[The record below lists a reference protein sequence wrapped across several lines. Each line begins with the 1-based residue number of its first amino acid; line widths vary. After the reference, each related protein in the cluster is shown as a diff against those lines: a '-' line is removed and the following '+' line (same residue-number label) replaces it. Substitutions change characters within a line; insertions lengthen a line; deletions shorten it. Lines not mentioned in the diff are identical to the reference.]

1 MKEEI
6 TRLTRKIEEY
16 EMLNVQKDE
25 NIQALMQQANEADE
39 LRFKVEAQER
49 VNSEKLMFELA
60 GRIDAH
66 EKLSNKMEEI
76 KEVLKER
83 DLAVADL
90 ADEVSALV
98 ATHKDLSQNQK
109 YDNI

>member
-90 ADEVSALV
+90 ADEVSG
-98 ATHKDLSQNQK
+98 DS
-109 YDNI
+109 

>member
-1 MKEEI
+1 MGQIKNIKLHIVTDIKDREEMKEEI

-76 KEVLKER
+76 KEVLMER
-83 DLAVADL
+83 
-90 ADEVSALV
+90 
-98 ATHKDLSQNQK
+98 
-109 YDNI
+109 

>member
-6 TRLTRKIEEY
+6 TRLQRKMEEY

-66 EKLSNKMEEI
+66 EKLSNKMEEM
-76 KEVLKER
+76 KEVMKER
-83 DLAVADL
+83 DLMVAEL
-90 ADEVSALV
+90 ADEV
-98 ATHKDLSQNQK
+98 
-109 YDNI
+109 

>member
-6 TRLTRKIEEY
+6 TNLQRKIEEY
-16 EMLNVQKDE
+16 EMLNTQKDV

-66 EKLSNKMEEI
+66 EKLSNKLEEI
-76 KEVLKER
+76 QAVLRER

-90 ADEVSALV
+90 ADEVTSWLILLL
-98 ATHKDLSQNQK
+98 TL
-109 YDNI
+109 